1 MKNILIILFFFSF
14 RVYAQ
19 NETKFYFIF
28 NDSELSANDIKRK
41 INFIIENSD
50 SKKISFKLLH
60 YSVKTENDDSWTI
73 NKKQV
78 SYKPSKIGCEFNVCN
93 TISTII
99 SLTKTEKSRLFI
111 AGKLLDCSTGFE
123 TVSLPNKDE
132 STIIDKINEEI
143 KRIKD
148 LKKNQS
154 VYFFFNSPL
163 NIEKPSL
170 RFDPDVLTVKESDK
184 VTLSPIITGNI
195 NSYTWTPSTG
205 LSCTDCKNP
214 QLKINESTNYRL
226 TIKDSMGCH
235 TLSSN
240 LQINLERNCICGMEL
255 SKIEIMFGKLPI
267 RKFEAKNPNAI
278 ALWEW
283 RIISNQSG
291 GYVFDLVTNSSCA
304 KKYRL
309 KVLRQNGGVIYD
321 EYYDKEEVDKRSR
334 NPYHEKYPDNFVFR
348 VDLSRDETYN
358 LINDADNE
366 PYFIIEITSIDD
378 NGEECLNKK
387 YVSPKLWPTKCN

>member
-14 RVYAQ
+14 QVFAQ

-28 NDSELSANDIKRK
+28 NDSKLSVNDIKKK
-41 INFIIENSD
+41 INFLLEHSD
-50 SKKISFKLLH
+50 AKKISFELLH
-60 YSVKTENDDSWTI
+60 YSLNAEIPESWVFQK
-73 NKKQV
+73 NQV
-78 SYKPSKIGCEFNVCN
+78 SYKPSKIGCEFNICDKITN
-93 TISTII
+93 II
-99 SLTKTEKSRLFI
+99 ELTKTEKSRLYI
-111 AGKLLDCSTGFE
+111 AGNLIDCSSGIE

-132 STIIDKINEEI
+132 STIIDKIDEEL

-148 LKKNQS
+148 LKKNQC
-154 VYFFFNSPL
+154 VYFFFNSSST
-163 NIEKPSL
+163 IEKPSL
-170 RFDPDVLTVKESDK
+170 RFDPDILTLKESDK
-184 VTLSPIITGNI
+184 VTLQPIVTGNI
-195 NSYTWTPSTG
+195 KSYIWTPSTG
-205 LSCTDCKNP
+205 LSCSDCKNP
-214 QLKINESTNYRL
+214 QVTINESRNYTL
-226 TIKDSMGCH
+226 TIKDSLECN

-240 LQINLERNCICGMEL
+240 LQINLEKNCVCEKEL

-267 RKFEAKNPNAI
+267 KKFEAPNPNVKV
-278 ALWEW
+278 LWEW

-321 EYYDKEEVDKRSR
+321 EYYDKEQVDKRSHF
-334 NPYHEKYPDNFVFR
+334 PYHANYPDKFVFR
-348 VDLSRDETYN
+348 VDLSRYETYN
-358 LINDADNE
+358 LIEDVENE

-387 YVSPKLWPTKCN
+387 YRSPKLRPTKCS